1 MSPLVPA
8 LSEVPESGERWGEGT
23 GKGLQALNK
32 AMIAPIIIII
42 IIIYELKGRSGR
54 WRPKDESKI

>member
-42 IIIYELKGRSGR
+42 IIIIIIPTVKLNT
-54 WRPKDESKI
+54 WHI